1 MRRANFIVLYVIMV
15 ICQMMITNY
24 LHISPFLMLSILP
37 VCVLCIPL
45 SRSTMEAMLIAF
57 ATGLCV
63 DMLAEGTY
71 GINTMALLPVAYARK
86 GIVRL
91 IFGKDHLVRSEDF
104 SFRKNGIGKVALAVL
119 VVQVIF
125 LAIYIFA
132 DGAGVRPMW
141 FNLIRL
147 AVSLIAGVLVSLVVA
162 KQLTPDDRR

>member
-15 ICQMMITNY
+15 ICQMIITNY

-45 SRSTMEAMLIAF
+45 SRSTTEALLIAF
-57 ATGLCV
+57 VTGLCV

-71 GINTMALLPVAYARK
+71 GINTMSLLPVAYARK

-91 IFGKDHLVRSEDF
+91 IFGKDHIVRSEDF
-104 SFRKNGIGKVALAVL
+104 SFRKNGIGKVTLAIL
-119 VVQVIF
+119 VVQLVF
-125 LAIYIFA
+125 LTIYIFA
-132 DGAGVRPMW
+132 DGAGVRPLW

-147 AVSLIAGVLVSLVVA
+147 AVSLIAGVLISLVVA
-162 KQLTPDDRR
+162 KQLIPDDRR